1 MKRFLIVGAVAFV
14 ATGQALAADL
24 PPPMAPPPRAPAAYV
39 PAPVPFYN
47 WGGIYVGINGG
58 YGFGST
64 ANSTVGVAGN
74 TLVPTGTYTLSGNN
88 FSGGLA
94 GGTVGFNYQ
103 WAAIVAGI
111 EGDWDWSGQSRSG
124 SVGCGAGCTL
134 NDSSKLPW
142 IATAR
147 GRLGY
152 AFDRILVFGTGG
164 VAFTNASDNGSVTT
178 GGRHHHT
185 LEPVVHQCGLDCRR
199 WRRSGVGSELDRQSR
214 ISLRPHQRDAK
225 QHHQRRGRSR
235 NALGENHGQRQ
246 PCSRRREL
254 QVQSLKPTANLS

>member
-1 MKRFLIVGAVAFV
+1 MKRFLIVGAVAIV
-14 ATGQALAADL
+14 AAGQALAADL
-24 PPPMAPPPRAPAAYV
+24 PPPTAPPPRAPAAYV

-74 TLVPTGTYTLSGNN
+74 ALVPTGTYTLSGNN

-111 EGDWDWSGQSRSG
+111 EGDWDWSGQSRSS

-164 VAFTNASDNGSVTT
+164 VAFTNASDSGSVTT
-178 GGRHHHT
+178 ATGTTTLWSPSSTNVGWTAGGGVEVALAPNWTAKAEYLFVRTNVT
-185 LEPVVHQCGLDCRR
+185 LNSTINGAAGGGTLSEKTTVNDSLVRA
-199 WRRSGVGSELDRQSR
+199 GVNF
-214 ISLRPHQRDAK
+214 K
-225 QHHQRRGRSR
+225 F
-235 NALGENHGQRQ
+235 
-246 PCSRRREL
+246 
-254 QVQSLKPTANLS
+254 NL